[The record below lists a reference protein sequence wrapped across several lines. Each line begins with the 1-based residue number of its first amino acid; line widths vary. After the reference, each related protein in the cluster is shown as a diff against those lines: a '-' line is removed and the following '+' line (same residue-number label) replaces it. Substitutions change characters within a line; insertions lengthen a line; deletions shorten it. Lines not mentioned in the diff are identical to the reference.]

1 MSESS
6 KSWCTTKIHV
16 KVAFALKMFVKR
28 MSKLRKYCCIHNN
41 PLSPGECSACQSF
54 QQTKPQV
61 VVPTWEKY
69 HMTLSHDRL
78 GIKCKTYNMEV
89 NTGFFSLA
97 EVLKPDNKL
106 SVTFTYRP
114 PMFGLQPVV
123 PVSHFSLCNLIKS
136 CEHDT
141 KMGVGKRGKEA
152 ERKRQRESTQRPSE
166 IYKYP
171 ESIKP

>member
-1 MSESS
+1 
-6 KSWCTTKIHV
+6 
-16 KVAFALKMFVKR
+16 MFVRR
-28 MSKLRKYCCIHNN
+28 MSKLRKYCYIHNN
-41 PLSPGECSACQSF
+41 PLSPGECSACHSF

-69 HMTLSHDRL
+69 HTTLSHDRL
-78 GIKCKTYNMEV
+78 GIKCKTCNMEV
-89 NTGFFSLA
+89 NTVFFLA
-97 EVLKPDNKL
+97 EVLKPENKL

>member
-1 MSESS
+1 MQN
-6 KSWCTTKIHV
+6 IQHG
-16 KVAFALKMFVKR
+16 
-28 MSKLRKYCCIHNN
+28 
-41 PLSPGECSACQSF
+41 GEYSF
-54 QQTKPQV
+54 
-61 VVPTWEKY
+61 
-69 HMTLSHDRL
+69 
-78 GIKCKTYNMEV
+78 
-89 NTGFFSLA
+89 FFLA
-97 EVLKPDNKL
+97 EVLKPENKL